1 MSQPNHVR
9 KPPIPFVTKTEYER
23 KGFKYQII
31 LKVMLKK
38 CKLNEEIEF
47 RPVYFN
53 STTKTVIN
61 YKFSLEDAFQKILC
75 RIDNWINEGSGW
87 INELIESQYT
97 DVSTYRSLSGS
108 SYIKLPVELKSFKK
122 GLISIKNND
131 QKCFIW
137 CLVRHI
143 NPVKMHPERITQED
157 KKLVNDDRVGFLV
170 REKYFS
176 KIETKTTFAL
186 MCFVMKTSWFFQS
199 TFQIKD
205 LKTRWIYYS

>member
-1 MSQPNHVR
+1 
-9 KPPIPFVTKTEYER
+9 
-23 KGFKYQII
+23 
-31 LKVMLKK
+31 MLKK
-38 CKLNEEIEF
+38 YKPNEEIEF

-61 YKFSLEDAFQKILC
+61 YKFSLEDAFQEIFC
-75 RIDNWINEGSGW
+75 RIDNWINEGSGC
-87 INELIESQYT
+87 IVESIKSQYI
-97 DVSTYRSLSGS
+97 DVSTYRPLSRS
-108 SYIKLPVELKSFKK
+108 SYIKLPVESKSLKK
-122 GLISIKNND
+122 GLISIKNNE

-143 NPVKMHPERITQED
+143 NPVKMHPERITRED
-157 KKLVNDDRVGFLV
+157 KKLVNGLNDDKVGFPV

-176 KIETKTTFAL
+176 KIETKATFAS